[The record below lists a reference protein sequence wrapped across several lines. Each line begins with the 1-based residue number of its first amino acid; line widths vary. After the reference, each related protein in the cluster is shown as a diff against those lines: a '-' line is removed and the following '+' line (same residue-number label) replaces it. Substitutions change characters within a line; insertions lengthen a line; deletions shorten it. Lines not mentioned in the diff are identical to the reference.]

1 VIGWIAIAVLLGA
14 SAFCSASETAL
25 FSLDAAGRER
35 AGPAARKL
43 LANSQALLISL
54 LLANLVVNMLVFAV
68 AAGLAPEGPEGAE
81 GFEAFLTGAAA
92 LLAVLVV
99 GEILPKSLALRSPV
113 VVARLVARPVA
124 LLVGA
129 LTPLR
134 ILIRFQLEIATRVLG
149 DLAREEPRIT
159 AETLAEVLGQSAEVG
174 MLAAAEADLLA
185 EVVELEGIRVR
196 EIMTPRVDMLAL
208 DLEASEDDNIQIMAR
223 ALARR
228 LTWLPVVR
236 GHADEVAGSVRMR
249 DLLAQPDRTLR
260 ELVRPAQFVPEV
272 AGVLDLLKHLREK
285 RATEAVV
292 VDEWGGTAGVV
303 TIENV
308 FEEIVGD
315 LRVEGESPERP
326 VVPLEDG
333 RFRVSGSLSIRDWN
347 ERFNHEVV
355 PEGFETV
362 GGFVTA
368 LLGRIPRA
376 GDRVRQGDLVWQVR
390 EVRGRRVT
398 SVDLHLE
405 PAARGREALG
415 REAQGREERGR
426 EERPT

>member
-1 VIGWIAIAVLLGA
+1 MIAWVAIAVLLAA

-35 AGPAARKL
+35 AGPGARKL
-43 LANSQALLISL
+43 LENPQALLISL
-54 LLANLVVNMLVFAV
+54 LLANLVVNVLVFAV
-68 AAGLAPEGPEGAE
+68 ASGLAQGESYEALIAGA
-81 GFEAFLTGAAA
+81 LA
-92 LLAVLVV
+92 LVAVLVL
-99 GEILPKSLALRSPV
+99 GEILPKTLALRAPA
-113 VVARLVARPVA
+113 VVARLVAAPLAALVA
-124 LLVGA
+124 LLA
-129 LTPLR
+129 PLR
-134 ILIRFQLEIATRVLG
+134 RLVRFQLEIATRILG
-149 DLAREEPRIT
+149 DVAREEPRIT
-159 AETLAEVLGQSAEVG
+159 AEALAEVLGQSAEVG
-174 MLAAAEADLLA
+174 MLAAGEADLLA

-208 DLEASEDDNIQIMAR
+208 DLSASEDDNIQIMAR

-228 LTWLPVVR
+228 LTWLPVIR
-236 GHADEVAGSVRMR
+236 GDADQVAGSVRMR
-249 DLLAQPDRTLR
+249 DLLAQPEKSLR
-260 ELVRPAQFVPEV
+260 ELVRPAHFVPEV

-285 RATEAVV
+285 QATEAVV

-315 LRVEGESPERP
+315 LRVEGEAPDRP
-326 VVPLEDG
+326 VLTLEG
-333 RFRVSGSLSIRDWN
+333 GGFRVSGSLSIRDWN

-405 PAARGREALG
+405 RAAGGELPPGDRDPASRPASRNGR
-415 REAQGREERGR
+415 
-426 EERPT
+426 

>member
-1 VIGWIAIAVLLGA
+1 MIGWITIAVLLCA

-35 AGPAARKL
+35 AGPGARRL
-43 LANSQALLISL
+43 LANPQALLISL
-54 LLANLVVNMLVFAV
+54 LLANLLVNVLVFAV
-68 AAGLAPEGPEGAE
+68 ASGLAREAE
-81 GFEAFLTGAAA
+81 GTRTGDEDGFQGILAGAAA

-99 GEILPKSLALRSPV
+99 GEILPKSLALRAPV
-113 VVARLVARPVA
+113 AVARLVAAPLALLVA
-124 LLVGA
+124 LLA
-129 LTPLR
+129 PLR
-134 ILIRFQLEIATRVLG
+134 RIVRLQLDIATRVLG
-149 DLAREEPRIT
+149 DVAREEPRIT

-174 MLAAAEADLLA
+174 MLAAGEADLLA

-236 GHADEVAGSVRMR
+236 GQADQVAGSVRMR
-249 DLLAQPDRTLR
+249 DILAQPDRPLR
-260 ELVRPAQFVPEV
+260 ELVGRAQFVPEV
-272 AGVLDLLKHLREK
+272 AGVLDLLKHLREN

-315 LRVEGESPERP
+315 LRVEGEALERP
-326 VVPLEDG
+326 VLPLEDG
-333 RFRVSGSLSIRDWN
+333 GFRVPGSLSIRDWN

-405 PAARGREALG
+405 PAAEAKN
-415 REAQGREERGR
+415 
-426 EERPT
+426 